1 MRMDRRAFLRTSALG
16 LAAVATPGFLA
27 ACSRGPRDP
36 ADAATLGELLS
47 RLEDAGAQRGLSV
60 FLAGEDYVEGVESYL
75 GFGLVRDQAGPI
87 GDEAATLWLAP
98 TADPEAPVAL
108 LGPLAAAWQGYVK
121 PDGPLPSPQGINA
134 ATIDFDAAGIWTLVA
149 QVDGPQGA
157 LVGTAAVQVKPRDQ
171 ASTRLPGEEAIASLT
186 PTTTDNRGVDP
197 ICTRTPP
204 CDFHQVTLREALG
217 ASKPTAFYIGTPRFC
232 TSRTCGPNLEELIA
246 VADQVGDRAT
256 FVHAEV
262 YRDDEPDTVA
272 QRIVAPTFTEWG
284 LQSEPWLFLIDA
296 DGVVAS
302 RFEGP
307 VTASVITQ
315 ALQPLLA

>member
-1 MRMDRRAFLRTSALG
+1 MDRRAFLRTSALG
-16 LAAVATPGFLA
+16 VAAVAAPGLLA
-27 ACSRGPRDP
+27 ACSRGPGDP
-36 ADAATLGELLS
+36 AEAATIGELLA
-47 RLEDAGAQRGLSV
+47 RLDAGGAKRGLSV
-60 FLAGEDYVEGVESYL
+60 FLAGEDYVEGVEGYL

-87 GDEAATLWLAP
+87 SDQAATLWLAP
-98 TADPEAPVAL
+98 TADPEARVEL
-108 LGPLAAAWQGYVK
+108 LGPLTAGWQGYVR

-134 ATIDFDAAGIWTLVA
+134 ATVDFDVAGIWTLVA
-149 QVDGPQGA
+149 QVDGSQGA
-157 LVGTAAVQVKPRDQ
+157 LVGTAAVQVKPRSQ

-186 PTTTDNRGVDP
+186 PTTADSRGIDP

-204 CDFHQVTLREALG
+204 CDFHQVTLREAFG
-217 ASKPTAFYIGTPRFC
+217 AGKPTAFYVGTPRFC

-246 VADQVGDRAT
+246 VAGQVGDRAT

-272 QRIVAPTFTEWG
+272 RRIVAPAFTEWG

-307 VTASVITQ
+307 VTASVITE